1 MNKMKLFKK
10 VLAVVLV
17 GAMAVSMLTACGS
30 ASKTTK
36 VKNALKNVGVKQ
48 DAAMVADTEK
58 AMAGLQKATEAYSA
72 ETDATRKNAIVT
84 ALSGKLTGDEAKDY
98 TFSNNGG
105 TGSYDLYIW
114 TNNSTNRKDPSVKYP
129 YLMKV
134 TNKHVQAAYLP
145 ALLDENFVKKGEFK
159 GTSADMDI
167 LKKLLKGI
175 DKAGVSCEKVY
186 GYDVLLVTVPKDSD
200 VSDTKLN
207 TTTGTGTRS

>member
-1 MNKMKLFKK
+1 MKLFKK

-48 DAAMVADTEK
+48 DAAMVADTEA
-58 AMAGLQKATEAYSA
+58 AMAGLQQATEALKA
-72 ETDATRKNAIVT
+72 ATTEEAKNNVVAAMST
-84 ALSGKLTGDEAKDY
+84 KLTTSEKAKDY
-98 TFSNNGG
+98 TFSNSSG

-114 TNNSTNRKDPSVKYP
+114 TNNSTNRENSNVKYP

>member
-1 MNKMKLFKK
+1 MKLFKK

-30 ASKTTK
+30 VSKTTK

-48 DAAMVADTEK
+48 DTAMVADTEK
-58 AMAGLQKATEAYSA
+58 AMAGLQKGTEAYKA
-72 ETDATRKNAIVT
+72 AADDTAKQQVVA
-84 ALSGKLTGDEAKDY
+84 ALSSKLTGEQAKDY
-98 TFSNNGG
+98 TFSNNSG

-114 TNNSTNRKDPSVKYP
+114 TNNSTNRENPNVKYP

-167 LKKLLKGI
+167 LKKLLKDI

-207 TTTGTGTRS
+207 TTTGTGTHS

>member
-1 MNKMKLFKK
+1 MKLFKK

>member
-1 MNKMKLFKK
+1 MKLFKK

-134 TNKHVQAAYLP
+134 TNKHVQA
-145 ALLDENFVKKGEFK
+145 LLDENFVKKGEFK

>member
-1 MNKMKLFKK
+1 MKLFKK

-134 TNKHVQAAYLP
+134 TNKHVQAA
-145 ALLDENFVKKGEFK
+145 LLDENFVKKGEFK

>member
-1 MNKMKLFKK
+1 MKLFKK

-84 ALSGKLTGDEAKDY
+84 ALSG
-98 TFSNNGG
+98 NNGG

>member
-1 MNKMKLFKK
+1 MKLFKK

-17 GAMAVSMLTACGS
+17 GAMAVSMLTACSS

-84 ALSGKLTGDEAKDY
+84 ALSGKLTSDEAKDY

>member
-1 MNKMKLFKK
+1 MKLFKK

-58 AMAGLQKATEAYSA
+58 AMAGLQKTTEAYSA
-72 ETDATRKNAIVT
+72 ETDATKKNAIVT
-84 ALSGKLTGDEAKDY
+84 ALSGKLTSAEAKDY

-114 TNNSTNRKDPSVKYP
+114 TNNSTNRENPNVKYP

-145 ALLDENFVKKGEFK
+145 ALLDENFVKKASSRAPALIW
-159 GTSADMDI
+159 TS
-167 LKKLLKGI
+167 
-175 DKAGVSCEKVY
+175 
-186 GYDVLLVTVPKDSD
+186 
-200 VSDTKLN
+200 
-207 TTTGTGTRS
+207 